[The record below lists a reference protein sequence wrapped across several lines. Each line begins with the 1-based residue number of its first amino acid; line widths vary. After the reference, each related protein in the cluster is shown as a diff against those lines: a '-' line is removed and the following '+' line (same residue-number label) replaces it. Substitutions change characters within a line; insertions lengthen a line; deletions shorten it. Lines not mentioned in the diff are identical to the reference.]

1 MWKRINSSTSSRGR
15 NRPSLGRLPFRSSS
29 QPHLYVTRLKETA
42 LVFDPRNNRFLKLNA
57 SAIEMWTQLS
67 SGKSVEDAAQSFSA
81 QHGRDIEG
89 VRRDLQE
96 FVQRISALGLST
108 QCTLVYE
115 GSAPGERAASQPPQA
130 FPWYAKET
138 TDTDTEPGALT
149 IFAALCCLAL
159 FDAAL
164 TLCSFNAVCSAISRW
179 PVWTRRIPD
188 RFRLIGDICA
198 AVNSACIWYPRKALC
213 LQRSAVT
220 TWLLR
225 NRGIEARLVIG
236 ARSMPF
242 AAHAWVEAEGIVVN
256 DFPTVRRFYRM
267 LASF

>member
-1 MWKRINSSTSSRGR
+1 MWKRINSSTCSHGG
-15 NRPSLGRLPFRSSS
+15 NRPSPGRLPFRASN
-29 QPHLYVTRLKETA
+29 QPDLYVTKLKDAA

-57 SAIEMWTQLS
+57 SAMEMWTQLS
-67 SGKSVEDAAQSFSA
+67 GGKSEEEAAQAYSA
-81 QHGRDIEG
+81 QHGLDIED
-89 VRRDLQE
+89 VRRDLRE
-96 FVQRISALGLST
+96 LAQRISVLGLST

-115 GSAPGERAASQPPQA
+115 ESAPGERAASQPPQA
-130 FPWYAKET
+130 FPWYAKEAGE
-138 TDTDTEPGALT
+138 TDTAPRALT

-159 FDAAL
+159 FDVAL
-164 TLCSFNAVCSAISRW
+164 TVCSLNAVCSAIARW
-179 PVWTRRIPD
+179 PVWMRRVPD
-188 RFRLIGDICA
+188 RFRLIGNICA
-198 AVNSACIWYPRKALC
+198 AVNAACIWYPRKAMC